1 MWTRLLPALI
11 VISIGIACGGGEGT
25 PAETEPPPAE
35 PHALSAIRPGPHDE
49 LVLDMGELGVIR
61 IELLPELAPNTVAHF
76 AELTDQGFYDGTY
89 FHRVIPEFMI
99 QGGDPNTKDRDPR
112 NDGKGRT
119 ERIEDEFTDYPHL
132 RGTLSMANTGHS
144 NSSSCQFFIVH
155 QDRRDLDGSF
165 TAFGRVTSGIEVVD
179 AITELEIDTYGRYG
193 PTNRPYPV
201 SATIEKAWIERAKAA
216 VATTNPRIRT
226 ARPRRVPALDSTAV
240 AR

>member
-11 VISIGIACGGGEGT
+11 VIFAGVACGSGEGT
-25 PAETEPPPAE
+25 PTEAPAEATPAE

-49 LVLDMGELGVIR
+49 AVLDMGELGVIR

-99 QGGDPNTKDRDPR
+99 QGGDPNTKDLDPR

-132 RGTLSMANTGHS
+132 RGTLSMANTGRS

-155 QDRRDLDGSF
+155 QDRRELDGEF
-165 TAFGRVTSGIEVVD
+165 TAFGRVISGIEVVD
-179 AITELEIDTYGRYG
+179 AITELELDTYGRYG
-193 PTNRPYPV
+193 PTDRPYPV
-201 SATIEKAWIERAKAA
+201 NATIEKAWIERAEA
-216 VATTNPRIRT
+216 VAPE
-226 ARPRRVPALDSTAV
+226 AV
-240 AR
+240 AASNPG